1 MLILLF
7 TFLSRLS
14 SQLVSQRPH
23 RISHNYSLVNLTST
37 VVRLPIVALG
47 FFIALGISGFD
58 ITVTALLAGTGVIAL
73 AVAFIFQ
80 DLTLNFISGIT
91 SYIDDL
97 GKDQQ
102 FEQTTITQLSVAID
116 GRPVELYCRHFGDD
130 NVQFVHWFWTNPI
143 ATRVRQWR

>member
-1 MLILLF
+1 
-7 TFLSRLS
+7 
-14 SQLVSQRPH
+14 
-23 RISHNYSLVNLTST
+23 
-37 VVRLPIVALG
+37 VALG

-80 DLTLNFISGIT
+80 DLTLNFISDTMPSIT

-102 FEQTTITQLSVAID
+102 FEQTTVTQLSVAID

-130 NVQFVHWFWTNPI
+130 NVQFVYWFWINPI
-143 ATRVRQWR
+143 ATRARQWR